1 MSDIITSL
9 QRHKTALKKR
19 GMEHLYLIGSFSR
32 GEETPSSDIDLLFS
46 LSDKSEFWIFE
57 LLQIKNLLEKDMG
70 KKVDLVEEKSLNKY
84 MKKRVLE
91 DKVAIF

>member
-1 MSDIITSL
+1 
-9 QRHKTALKKR
+9 
-19 GMEHLYLIGSFSR
+19 
-32 GEETPSSDIDLLFS
+32 
-46 LSDKSEFWIFE
+46 
-57 LLQIKNLLEKDMG
+57 MG